1 MRLSQND
8 INAINNHLD
17 EELENLVYFEGISSA
32 DIILKIYQYKDKL
45 ELEKGFKFEVVITK
59 VKDAKDRNKESKEES
74 NI

>member
-1 MRLSQND
+1 MKLSQND
-8 INAINNHLD
+8 INFINNHLD

-45 ELEKGFKFEVVITK
+45 ELEKGFKYEVVITK
-59 VKDAKDRNKESKEES
+59 VEDAKDRNKKPKEKS